1 MEILITNDDGWGV
14 QGIMTLTK
22 LMTQIGH
29 VTVVAPDGPRS
40 SMSNAIS
47 MTTPMTLDKV
57 SLDDAVEFTEEEKSK
72 IDVYITN
79 GTPSDCVKLALN
91 VLFND
96 DPSRIDLLVSGINH
110 GSNASIN
117 VVYSGTM
124 GACFTG
130 CEHGIRAIGFSIYTH
145 EQPTDLSHFEPY
157 IVELTRHLLDEPWR
171 PLMCYNI
178 NAPVGEIKGVKWT
191 RQCRGHWEKEIAM
204 RPDEN
209 GKPLYWLTGNF
220 VNEEPEATDTDEYAI
235 AAGYIS
241 VQPCTADMTDYAS
254 L

>member
-14 QGIMTLTK
+14 QGIMTLTR
-22 LMTQIGH
+22 LMTRLGH

-47 MTTPMTLDKV
+47 MTKPMTLEKV
-57 SLDDAVEFTEEEKSK
+57 DLSTCTVFTEEEKAL

-91 VLFND
+91 VLFED
-96 DPSRIDLLVSGINH
+96 DPTRISLMVSGINH

-145 EQPTDLSHFEPY
+145 ENPTDLSHFEPY
-157 IVELTRHLLDEPWR
+157 IVDLCRHLLDEEWDTN
-171 PLMCYNI
+171 MCYNI
-178 NAPVGEIKGVKWT
+178 NAPVGEIKGIQWT
-191 RQCRGHWEKEIAM
+191 RQCRGHWQKEIEM

-209 GKPLYWLTGNF
+209 GSPLYWLTGNF
-220 VNEEPEATDTDEYAI
+220 VNEEPDATDTDEYAI
-235 AAGYIS
+235 AHGYIS
-241 VQPCTADMTDYAS
+241 VQPCTVDMTYYKA